1 LKKIVFITPG
11 DAEFGFSLTGTE
23 QRIADEAG
31 LMTILKDTAVDP
43 DTGLII
49 IDERLMNSDNEEMM
63 KDMERSWHGILL
75 VLPSPEW
82 AGAEIEDYASRLIRR
97 AIGYHVR
104 LNI

>member
-1 LKKIVFITPG
+1 MKKIAFITPG
-11 DAEFGFSLTGTE
+11 DAEFGFRLTGTD
-23 QRIADEAG
+23 QHVADEG
-31 LMTILKDTAVDP
+31 SLMTILMRTLADP

-49 IDERLMNSDNEEMM
+49 IDERLLQSENEEKV

-75 VLPSPEW
+75 VLPSPER

>member
-1 LKKIVFITPG
+1 LNKITFITPG
-11 DAEFGFSLTGTE
+11 DAEFGFRLTGTE
-23 QRIADEAG
+23 QYVADKG
-31 LMTILKDTAVDP
+31 NLMTVLKGAAADP

-49 IDERLMNSDNEEMM
+49 IDERLISSETEGIM
-63 KDMERSWHGILL
+63 KDIERSWHGILL
-75 VLPSPEW
+75 VLPSPEH

>member
-1 LKKIVFITPG
+1 MKKIAFITPG
-11 DAEFGFSLTGTE
+11 DVEFGFRLTGTE
-23 QRIADEAG
+23 QHIADEG
-31 LMTILKDTAVDP
+31 NMMTMLKDTAADP

-49 IDERLMNSDNEEMM
+49 IDERLMNRENEEKV

-75 VLPSPEW
+75 VLPSPER

>member
-1 LKKIVFITPG
+1 LKKIAFITPG
-11 DAEFGFSLTGTE
+11 DAEFGFRLTGTE
-23 QRIADEAG
+23 QHIAVEG
-31 LMTILKDTAVDP
+31 NFMTILKDTAADP

-49 IDERLMNSDNEEMM
+49 IDERLMNSENEKSM
-63 KDMERSWHGILL
+63 KDMERTWHGILL
-75 VLPSPEW
+75 VLPSPER